1 LKAGNARVV
10 FVGDSITGL
19 SRNYATGFAH
29 QIEWAL
35 KGTYPGSTP
44 DLVALGGSGQGIASW
59 QDVENRSRREEFFLD
74 VPKVGVKSAL
84 DRPADVVV
92 IMLGMNDV
100 LAPYVAD
107 EPASLDR
114 WTNGYRA
121 LIDAIRQRVHPDVTA
136 LATITPCTEDPASP
150 KNRMMDRLNRRVA
163 VLAQQ
168 CSCRLLRT
176 GESVQEILRQGR
188 RLRFDFHVTYD
199 FVHPNEAGHLA
210 IAIAMLRGLGEAAAA
225 RRLEDERLVPL
236 LKRAAGPAPSLSYE
250 WAPLAAP
257 LHSDRQ
263 RFRVRYWWV
272 TDRHHRRVGVEQK
285 RTKVY
290 RCCRRRARR

>member
-19 SRNYATGFAH
+19 SRNYAPGFAH

-59 QDVENRSRREEFFLD
+59 QDVQKRSRREEFSLD

-84 DRPADVVV
+84 DRPVDVVV

-100 LAPYVAD
+100 LAPFVAN

-121 LIDAIRQRVHPDVTA
+121 LIDAIRERVNPGVTA

-150 KNRMMDRLNRRVA
+150 KNRMMDHLNQGTLSLPPGIVWAGDTLGGNR
-163 VLAQQ
+163 QPG
-168 CSCRLLRT
+168 RT
-176 GESVQEILRQGR
+176 VQRSYW
-188 RLRFDFHVTYD
+188 V
-199 FVHPNEAGHLA
+199 
-210 IAIAMLRGLGEAAAA
+210 
-225 RRLEDERLVPL
+225 VPL
-236 LKRAAGPAPSLSYE
+236 EIKWL
-250 WAPLAAP
+250 
-257 LHSDRQ
+257 
-263 RFRVRYWWV
+263 
-272 TDRHHRRVGVEQK
+272 RRPQMP
-285 RTKVY
+285 
-290 RCCRRRARR
+290 